1 MEESPGVHNSGD
13 CEAGGRGLII
23 SLQKVHETS
32 DVHKENNPEFFIDIL
47 LQETKFFL
55 NQILRAKTQKKV
67 TATLPPEALKS
78 Q

>member
-1 MEESPGVHNSGD
+1 MEESPVVHHSGD

-47 LQETKFFL
+47 LQETKFF
-55 NQILRAKTQKKV
+55 
-67 TATLPPEALKS
+67 
-78 Q
+78 